1 LTEKIKTLI
10 VDDSAFARSIIVKRL
25 GVDPDIEVIGVAKDG
40 IDALEKIKQLKPNV
54 VTMDITM
61 PRLDGLAALE
71 RIMAE
76 CPTPVIMLSALTA
89 EQAPATMSALELGAV
104 DFYLKPST
112 LNPAGMSEHSD
123 ELV

>member
-1 LTEKIKTLI
+1 
-10 VDDSAFARSIIVKRL
+10 
-25 GVDPDIEVIGVAKDG
+25 
-40 IDALEKIKQLKPNV
+40 
-54 VTMDITM
+54 MDITM

-89 EQAPATMSALELGAV
+89 EQAPATISALELGAV

-112 LNPAGMSEHSD
+112 LNPAGMAEHSD
-123 ELV
+123 ELVQKIKIAAQIDLAKMRRNRRGTTAPPWKRR